1 MTVRDQRGHALV
13 TGSAGFIGSH
23 LVDRLLAEGWTVTGI
38 DNFDPYYAETQK
50 RRNMA
55 GHLDHDAFKFHDLDF
70 RDADALSALD
80 GDYDV
85 IVHLAA
91 KAGVRNSLLDP
102 LGYQMTNIV
111 GTQNLLTL
119 AHNRG
124 IKPFVCASSSS
135 VYGNAPSLP
144 WSEDDKTLLP
154 INPYASTKLA
164 CEHLGY
170 VYANTFGARFV
181 GLRFF
186 TVYGPRQRPD
196 LAIHKFARKILA
208 GEPIPVFGDGSAER
222 DFTYCDDIV
231 SGTIGAM
238 QHAMDPSRSAY
249 EVFNLGHNRTIGLS
263 DMIGRLEKVLGRSA
277 VIDWQDWQPGDMR
290 RTWATIDKANR
301 MLGYAPTTEFD
312 EGLQLFAD
320 WLDETLAAERA

>member
-1 MTVRDQRGHALV
+1 MTAHALV

-23 LVDRLLAEGWTVTGI
+23 LVDRLLADGWQVTGI
-38 DNFDPYYAETQK
+38 DNFEPYYPEAQK

-55 GHLDHDAFKFHDLDF
+55 GHEQHPAFTF
-70 RDADALSALD
+70 RPVDIREADQIAGLE

-111 GTQNLLTL
+111 GTQNLLTF
-119 AHNRG
+119 AHERG

-135 VYGNAPSLP
+135 VYGNCPRLP
-144 WSEDDKTLLP
+144 WSEDDHDLLP

-164 CEHLGY
+164 TEHLGY
-170 VYANTFGARFV
+170 VYATTFNLRFI

-196 LAIHKFARKILA
+196 LAIHKFARRILA
-208 GEPIPVFGDGSAER
+208 GEPIPVFGDGSSER
-222 DFTYCDDIV
+222 DYTYCDDIV
-231 SGTIGAM
+231 SGVVAAM
-238 QHAMDPSRSAY
+238 RHAMDPALSAY
-249 EVFNLGHNRTIGLS
+249 EVFNLGHNRTISLA
-263 DMIGRLEKVLGRSA
+263 DMIRHLESVLDREA
-277 VIDWQDWQPGDMR
+277 IIDWQDWQPGDMR
-290 RTWATIDKANR
+290 RTWSNIAKSQR
-301 MLGYAPTTEFD
+301 LLGYSPVTEFD
-312 EGLQLFAD
+312 EGLRHFAK
-320 WLDETLAAERA
+320 WLDETLVAEQAAVGQ

>member
-1 MTVRDQRGHALV
+1 MHALV

-23 LVDRLLAEGWTVTGI
+23 LVDRLLADGWRVTGI
-38 DNFDPYYAETQK
+38 DNFEPYYPEAQK

-55 GHLDHDAFKFHDLDF
+55 AHEQHPGFAFRQVDI
-70 RDADALSALD
+70 RDAEALGSLD

-111 GTQNLLTL
+111 GTQNLLTF
-119 AHNRG
+119 AHERG

-135 VYGNAPSLP
+135 VYGNCPRLP
-144 WSEDDKTLLP
+144 WSEDDLDLLP

-164 CEHLGY
+164 TEHLGY
-170 VYANTFGARFV
+170 VYATTFGLRFV

-208 GEPIPVFGDGSAER
+208 GEPIPVFGDGSSER
-222 DFTYCDDIV
+222 DYTYCDDIV
-231 SGTIGAM
+231 SGVVGAM
-238 QHAMDPSRSAY
+238 RHAMDPDLSAY
-249 EVFNLGHNRTIGLS
+249 EVFNLGHNRTVSLA
-263 DMIGRLEKVLGRSA
+263 DMIRHLETVLGREA
-277 VIDWQDWQPGDMR
+277 IIDWQDWQPGDMR
-290 RTWATIDKANR
+290 RTWSNIDKAQR
-301 MLGYAPTTEFD
+301 MLGYGPVTEFD
-312 EGLQLFAD
+312 EGLRLFAK
-320 WLDETLAAERA
+320 WLDETLVAEQAEQAASQ